1 MYRISALYE
10 CTVQVALLSEVTYVY
25 PLFQS
30 HLFSKV
36 NIPASGIITIDPSLP
51 VNDCAEDYERKLKE
65 V

>member
-1 MYRISALYE
+1 MYRTSTLLK
-10 CTVQVALLSEVTYVY
+10 CTAQGALLSKVTYVY

>member
-10 CTVQVALLSEVTYVY
+10 CTVQVALLSEVTCVY